1 MEMKIYLEI
10 EDVQYGRMLSELFD
24 NITEGCLEQCVY
36 LKREEDEMARLI
48 GRYTV
53 PGDELTKEEGNILRG
68 NGFADRNSEW
78 SDEENRIFGLIGR
91 IIKPGDKLTES
102 EAGILSANGFII
114 ESNEIIKFN

>member
-24 NITEGCLEQCVY
+24 NITEGCLERCVY

-53 PGDELTKEEGNILRG
+53 PGDELTKEEGNILRE
-68 NGFADRNSEW
+68 NGFADIEIASGVMKKIEYLDLLVELLSQVIN
-78 SDEENRIFGLIGR
+78 LL
-91 IIKPGDKLTES
+91 KVKLV
-102 EAGILSANGFII
+102 F
-114 ESNEIIKFN
+114 